1 MSKLIGM
8 IEEEKTKE
16 EMHQRVDDLQ
26 ENLADIIET
35 RRDKLQEEFKRIKDV
50 SVVERFIETHLFLVQ
65 KVIIAEIQRTL
76 KC

>member
-1 MSKLIGM
+1 M

-35 RRDKLQEEFKRIKDV
+35 RRDKL
-50 SVVERFIETHLFLVQ
+50 
-65 KVIIAEIQRTL
+65 
-76 KC
+76 